1 MSRENEKRLN
11 KPTCTLTPYL
21 LCVELVSNLEHI
33 YMMMNIDV
41 LCRRIFSE
49 NYNFWIL
56 LCLFTG
62 V

>member
-21 LCVELVSNLEHI
+21 LCVELVLNLEHI
-33 YMMMNIDV
+33 YMIYIDV

-49 NYNFWIL
+49 KL
-56 LCLFTG
+56 
-62 V
+62 